1 MTPMMP
7 TISPREFVDRWR
19 DAGFGER
26 QGAQSFFNDLCGLVG
41 HATPAG
47 YGDPEAF
54 TFEKAV
60 PGGFADAYY
69 EEHFGWE
76 FKGRDAQLDGAF
88 DQLLRYQVH
97 LKTPPLLIVSSFET
111 IRIQTN
117 FPGMETARYD
127 VGIGEFV
134 RAERLELVQDVFFAP
149 QRFRERLRSVD
160 AVTRETAAVFQS
172 IVVDMERASGDNVT
186 PHSTTNVTPH
196 SDAGPE
202 RLARYLNQLVFC
214 LYAEDA
220 GLLPEGLFTRI
231 VAQHYR
237 NPATFDR
244 AVRSLFAQM
253 ATGGFS
259 GADEIAHFNGDL
271 FNMVDTVELSTT
283 ALQRLGEACERN
295 WRDIEPSIFGT
306 LFERALDASKRAQT
320 GAHYTG
326 AEDIELV
333 VEPVVMTPLRR
344 EWATARAEI
353 EGLLSSSEA
362 GFSGLGDY
370 QDYGR
375 QSGRSG
381 SSEAGFSRFAD
392 FQDGVADASITQ
404 SRQSRNPVNPASDD
418 SPAHARLEGFRER
431 LASVRVLDP
440 ACGSGNFLYIALRSL
455 LDLEKEVIDYAA
467 AQGWLGLTPRVQ
479 PDQMLGLEINHY
491 AAELART
498 ALWIG
503 YIQWHQANGFAY
515 TQRPILTPLDT
526 IRQTDAILDLTDPKH
541 PAEPE
546 WPAAEFIVGNP
557 PFLGGKLLR
566 TGLSDEYVD
575 TLFKQY
581 NGKVP
586 AEADLV
592 CYWFDKAQQAI
603 AAGTVKRAGLL
614 ATQGIRGGANRRVL
628 QRIKETGD
636 IFIAWSDHPW
646 VLEGAAVH
654 ISIVGFDDGS
664 ESERELDG
672 QPAPA
677 INANLTVGV
686 DLTAAKRLEEN
697 LGIAF
702 MGDTKGG
709 PFDIPGDLAREMLG
723 SPNPH
728 GKGNEDVVRPW
739 VNGRDITD
747 RSRGM
752 WIVDFGDMSIDE
764 AVLYE
769 SPFEYV
775 NAHVRP
781 QRERSRSTIASWW
794 LHERPRPEMRKALQS
809 IDRYIVTT
817 RVSKHRLFA
826 WMGNETLADS
836 ATIAVARDDDYTFG
850 VLHSRFHELWARGM
864 GTQLREVESGF
875 RYTPTTC
882 FETFPF
888 PHPTEEQRESIGAIA
903 AELNSLREGWLN
915 PEGISAAELRRRTLT
930 NLYNQRPT
938 WLDNV
943 HARLDAAV
951 SDAYGWPADLADGEV
966 LERLLA
972 LNLER
977 AGE

>member
-1 MTPMMP
+1 MTPSAEGRP
-7 TISPREFVDRWR
+7 TITPPEFIARWR
-19 DAGFGER
+19 NAGFGER
-26 QGAQSFFNDLCGLVG
+26 QGAQSFFNDLCALVG
-41 HATPAG
+41 HPTPAAFG
-47 YGDPEAF
+47 NPEAF

-60 PGGFADAYY
+60 PGGFADVYF

-76 FKGRDAQLDGAF
+76 LKRQDAQLDGAF

-97 LKTPPLLIVSSFET
+97 LKTPPLLIVSSFQT
-111 IRIQTN
+111 LRIQTN

-127 VGIGEFV
+127 VGIGELEHP
-134 RAERLELVQDVFFAP
+134 ERLGLVRDVFFAP
-149 QRFRERLRSVD
+149 HRFRERLRSVD
-160 AVTRETAAVFQS
+160 AVTRETAALFQS
-172 IVVDMERASGDNVT
+172 IVEDMETR
-186 PHSTTNVTPH
+186 HEE
-196 SDAGPE
+196 PE

-220 GLLPEGLFTRI
+220 GLLPDGLFTRI
-231 VAQHYR
+231 VGQHYR
-237 NPATFDR
+237 DPARFDR
-244 AVRSLFAQM
+244 AIRSLFAQM

-271 FNMVDTVELSTT
+271 FNTIDTVELSTT
-283 ALQRLGEACERN
+283 ALQRLGEACEKN

-326 AEDIELV
+326 ADDIALV

-344 EWATARAEI
+344 EWAAVRGEI
-353 EGLLSSSEA
+353 EGFLEDEVLRQAQDEREVGANNYSPLRGAAMTEQA
-362 GFSGLGDY
+362 G
-370 QDYGR
+370 
-375 QSGRSG
+375 
-381 SSEAGFSRFAD
+381 E
-392 FQDGVADASITQ
+392 
-404 SRQSRNPVNPASDD
+404 
-418 SPAHARLEGFRER
+418 RLEAFRQR
-431 LASVRVLDP
+431 LASVTVLDP

-455 LDLEKEVIDYAA
+455 LDLEREVIDFAA
-467 AQGWLGLTPRVQ
+467 AQGWTGLTPTVQ
-479 PDQMLGLEINHY
+479 PDRMLGLEINHY

-503 YIQWHQANGFAY
+503 YIQWHQANGFPY

-526 IRQTDAILDLTDPKH
+526 IRQTDAILDLTDPAQ

-575 TLFKQY
+575 ALFSWYDQR
-581 NGKVP
+581 VP

-592 CYWFDKAQQAI
+592 CYWFDQAQRMIETGQ
-603 AAGTVKRAGLL
+603 VKRAGLL
-614 ATQGIRGGANRRVL
+614 ATQGIRGGANRRAL

-636 IFIAWSDHPW
+636 IFMAWSDHPW

-664 ESERELDG
+664 ETNRELDG
-672 QPAPA
+672 HPVAS

-686 DLTAAKRLEEN
+686 DLTGAKRLQEN

-702 MGDTKGG
+702 MADTKGG
-709 PFDIPGDLAREMLG
+709 PFDIPDNLARDMLQ

-728 GKGNEDVVRPW
+728 GRSNAEVVRPW

-747 RSRGM
+747 RRRGM
-752 WIVDFGDMSIDE
+752 WIIDFGDMPME
-764 AVLYE
+764 QAALYE
-769 SPFEYV
+769 APFEYV
-775 NAHVRP
+775 STYVRP
-781 QRERSRSTIASWW
+781 MRANNRRPLYANNWW
-794 LHERPRPEMRKALQS
+794 WHMEPRPGMRQALQG
-809 IDRYIVTT
+809 IDRYIATPTT
-817 RVSKHRLFA
+817 AKYRLFV
-826 WMGNETLADS
+826 WLSREILADH
-836 ATIAVARDDDYTFG
+836 ALIVIAGDDDYTFG
-850 VLHSRFHELWARGM
+850 VLHSRFHEVWGLAM
-864 GTQLREVESGF
+864 GTQLETRP

-888 PHPTEEQRESIGAIA
+888 PHPTDAQREAIAIAA
-903 AELNSLREGWLN
+903 AELNRLREGWLN
-915 PEGISAAELRRRTLT
+915 PESLSAAELRRRTLT

-938 WLDNV
+938 WLNNA
-943 HARLDAAV
+943 HRALDAAV
-951 SDAYGWPADLADGEV
+951 ADAYGWPADLAEGEV
-966 LERLLA
+966 LERLLT

-977 AGE
+977 ARD